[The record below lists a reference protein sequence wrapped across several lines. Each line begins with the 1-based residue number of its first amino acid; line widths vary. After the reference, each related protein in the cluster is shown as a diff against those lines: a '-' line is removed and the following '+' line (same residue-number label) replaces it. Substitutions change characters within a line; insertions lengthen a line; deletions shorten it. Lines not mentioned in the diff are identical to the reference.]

1 MFDRPIG
8 LQGMRGNGALDDA
21 AQAFGAAVGAVV
33 VAACGVRF

>member
-21 AQAFGAAVGAVV
+21 AQAFGATVGAVA
-33 VAACGVRF
+33 VAACGV